1 MKPREGILIKVRNL
15 WLFEYCFNRVLF
27 IAAIALNALLTFLVL
42 RQAFKFPFFWVF
54 LVPLGFLIAAG
65 VVYYRGTKRIP
76 DVLEL
81 FKLLDER
88 AGTGDLFS
96 SAFEF
101 EKDLKR
107 YGWLGTLTSSLAS
120 AALEKVQVKN
130 RYALARVDRWRFLG
144 KVSGVVFIL
153 YAVTLIFTSS
163 DSRLSVK
170 ELTAIK
176 KVTSQTSGPVKSAA
190 SAAQKEEKPKEE
202 ARKPIT
208 KEQAEEFKEIK
219 PEKAEKEAVKITNE
233 MVDKLMDQVTEK
245 QEIDM
250 EGVTPIR
257 WDKDELSG
265 EKNSQNKE
273 EEKINPVK
281 LDAQLLKDL
290 QASKK
295 EKAKD
300 QAAAGKGTDI
310 AVMGEEA
317 SGDKAK
323 GTKGGKDDKGTLAGA
338 VSKDPRGTASRM
350 AKSPDKTGFEII
362 SAGRA
367 VTRQPGRDQQM
378 QLPEFALAARMTKSK
393 LAEITDKA
401 APDAQV
407 KSSDGVLNQ
416 EPLPDSLLGVV
427 KGYFERLRKEEK

>member
-1 MKPREGILIKVRNL
+1 MKNSDSILIKIRNL

-27 IAAIALNALLTFLVL
+27 IAAIAVNALLTFLVL

-65 VVYYRGTKRIP
+65 VVYFRGTKRTP

-295 EKAKD
+295 ERRR
-300 QAAAGKGTDI
+300 TRR
-310 AVMGEEA
+310 
-317 SGDKAK
+317 
-323 GTKGGKDDKGTLAGA
+323 
-338 VSKDPRGTASRM
+338 PR
-350 AKSPDKTGFEII
+350 
-362 SAGRA
+362 
-367 VTRQPGRDQQM
+367 
-378 QLPEFALAARMTKSK
+378 AR
-393 LAEITDKA
+393 
-401 APDAQV
+401 
-407 KSSDGVLNQ
+407 
-416 EPLPDSLLGVV
+416 EPI
-427 KGYFERLRKEEK
+427 

>member
-1 MKPREGILIKVRNL
+1 MKNSNNILIRVRKL
-15 WLFEYCFNRVLF
+15 WLIEYCFNRVLF

-54 LVPLGFLIAAG
+54 LVPLGFLIASG
-65 VVYYRGTKRIP
+65 IIYYRGTKRIP
-76 DVLEL
+76 GELEL

-101 EKDLKR
+101 EKDPKR
-107 YGWLGTLTSSLAS
+107 YGWLGTLTNSLAA

-144 KVSGVVFIL
+144 KVSVVVFLL

-163 DSRLSVK
+163 ESRLSVK
-170 ELTAIK
+170 ELAAIK

-190 SAAQKEEKPKEE
+190 SPAQKEEKPKEE

-219 PEKAEKEAVKITNE
+219 PDKTEKEAVKITNE
-233 MVDKLMDQVTEK
+233 MVDKLMEQVTEK

-265 EKNSQNKE
+265 DKNSQNKE

-300 QAAAGKGTDI
+300 QAAAGKGTDV
-310 AVMGEEA
+310 AVMAEDA
-317 SGDKAK
+317 SGEKAK

-350 AKSPDKTGFEII
+350 AKTPDKTGFEII

-401 APDAQV
+401 APDAQI
-407 KSSDGVLNQ
+407 KSGDGVLNQ

-427 KGYFERLRKEEK
+427 KGYFERLRKEDK